1 MKFIS
6 KLPNVGTTIF
16 TVMSKM
22 AMDYEAINLSQ
33 GFPNFPID
41 ARLSQ
46 ILIEKASENV
56 HQYAPMIGLP
66 HLLEGISTLVQTQYQ
81 RSIDPQTE
89 VLVTAGA
96 TQAIFTSIQALVQS
110 GDEVIILDPSY
121 DCYES
126 PIILAGGKPIRI
138 PLNQQFLPD
147 WELIHSKVNL
157 KTRLIITN
165 NPHNPSG
172 VIWRKD
178 DMLALKGLLELN
190 PNLLVLSDEVYEF
203 ITFENGHLS
212 ANSCDIIKERSV
224 VVSSFGKTFH
234 ITGWKI
240 GYVIAPKEIMDEI
253 KKVHQ
258 FLVFSVNSVAQA
270 ALAKYLTQVS
280 VNELGEFYRIKR
292 DFFRE
297 KMKNSRFELL
307 PCNGTYFQVASYKSI
322 SDDNDI
328 DFTERLVK
336 EHGVAA
342 IPLSVFNADGTDNKL
357 IRFCFAKN
365 EETLTK
371 ASERLCKI

>member
-1 MKFIS
+1 
-6 KLPNVGTTIF
+6 
-16 TVMSKM
+16 
-22 AMDYEAINLSQ
+22 
-33 GFPNFPID
+33 
-41 ARLSQ
+41 
-46 ILIEKASENV
+46 
-56 HQYAPMIGLP
+56 
-66 HLLEGISTLVQTQYQ
+66 
-81 RSIDPQTE
+81 
-89 VLVTAGA
+89 
-96 TQAIFTSIQALVQS
+96 
-110 GDEVIILDPSY
+110 
-121 DCYES
+121 
-126 PIILAGGKPIRI
+126 
-138 PLNQQFLPD
+138 
-147 WELIHSKVNL
+147 
-157 KTRLIITN
+157 
-165 NPHNPSG
+165 
-172 VIWRKD
+172 
-178 DMLALKGLLELN
+178 MLALEGLLELN

-212 ANSCDIIKERSV
+212 ANSRDILKERSV

-253 KKVHQ
+253 KKAHQ

-270 ALAKYLTQVS
+270 ALAKYITQVS
-280 VNELGEFYRIKR
+280 VIELGEFYRIKR

>member
-41 ARLSQ
+41 ERLSQ
-46 ILIEKASENV
+46 ILIEKATENV

-66 HLLEGISTLVQTQYQ
+66 QLLEGISTLVQTQYQ
-81 RSIDPQTE
+81 RSIDPQTD

-157 KTRLIITN
+157 KTRLIIIN

-178 DMLALKGLLELN
+178 DMLALEGLLELN

-212 ANSCDIIKERSV
+212 ANSRDILKERSV

-270 ALAKYLTQVS
+270 ALAKYITQVS
-280 VNELGEFYRIKR
+280 VIELGEFYRIKR